1 MAEPTLSDIWAKLVT
16 MELRQRQQ
24 TALLTSIIIGE
35 QIMSQEMDQLV
46 AAVTTNTTVDQS
58 VLTFLQGVAQ
68 QITDAAGDRAKS
80 LQLAATVKASTDAVT
95 AALLANTPAAATT
108 PTTNPVPTA

>member
-1 MAEPTLSDIWAKLVT
+1 MADPTLSDIKAILVR
-16 MELRQRQQ
+16 MELRQRQH
-24 TALLTSIIIGE
+24 TALLNFLRIGE

-46 AAVTTNTTVDQS
+46 SAVETNTTVDQS

-95 AALLANTPAAATT
+95 AALLANTPAA
-108 PTTNPVPTA
+108 PVG

>member
-1 MAEPTLSDIWAKLVT
+1 MADPTLSDIKAILVR
-16 MELRQRQQ
+16 MELRQKQH
-24 TALLTSIIIGE
+24 TALLNFLRIGE
-35 QIMSQEMDQLV
+35 EIMSQEMDQLV
-46 AAVTTNTTVDQS
+46 SAVETNTTVDQS

-95 AALLANTPAAATT
+95 AALLANTPAA
-108 PTTNPVPTA
+108 PVG

>member
-1 MAEPTLSDIWAKLVT
+1 MADPTLSDIKTILVR
-16 MELRQRQQ
+16 MELRQQQ
-24 TALLTSIIIGE
+24 HTALLNALNIGE

-46 AAVTTNTTVDQS
+46 AAVAVNTTVDQS
-58 VLTFLQGVAQ
+58 VLTFLAGIAQ

-95 AALLANTPAAATT
+95 AALLANTPT
-108 PTTNPVPTA
+108 PTP

>member
-1 MAEPTLSDIWAKLVT
+1 MAGWLMAEPTLRDVMAKLAIID
-16 MELRQRQQ
+16 LRLQQ
-24 TALLTSIIIGE
+24 NTAQLDILRIGE

-46 AAVTTNTTVDQS
+46 AAVEVNTTVDQS

-80 LQLAATVKASTDAVT
+80 LALAATVKASTDAVS
-95 AALLANTPAAATT
+95 AALLANTPSA
-108 PTTNPVPTA
+108 PNP

>member
-1 MAEPTLSDIWAKLVT
+1 MADPTLSDIKAILVR
-16 MELRQRQQ
+16 MELRQRQH
-24 TALLTSIIIGE
+24 TALLNYLRIGE

-46 AAVTTNTTVDQS
+46 SAVETNTTVDQS

-95 AALLANTPAAATT
+95 AALLANTPAA
-108 PTTNPVPTA
+108 PVG